1 MKKRIGILFGGPSG
15 EHEVSIQSAINIY
28 RALDP
33 EKHEKILIGMDLQG
47 AWRIASAEHPLL
59 IGADGADAL
68 AEKPADPAQPA
79 GADGADALAEKPADP
94 AQPAGADGADALAE
108 KPADPAQPAGAAVSP
123 DGLRINPAAPV
134 VIPEAGSG
142 RVILVDLA
150 TAAPRQEIDVFF
162 PIAHGTFGEDG
173 CLQGLL
179 KLLGAPFVGAG
190 VLGSAAGMDKDVMK
204 RLMRDAGIPV
214 PRFVV
219 VRSRE
224 RDQISFDVLSKTLGT
239 PLFVKPC
246 NLGSSVGIHKVSD
259 AESFDAALADAFRYD
274 LKVIIEEGIR
284 GREIECSVLGNDS
297 PLASVPGEIIVH
309 ADFYSYYAKYIDPDG
324 AALEI
329 PARLDKTKAQEIRDL
344 AVRAF
349 EALECQGMARVDFF
363 LKEDGAVLVSE
374 LNTLPGFTRIS
385 MYPKMWEASGL
396 SYGKLLDRLIELAL
410 ERHEAESRLKRTYG
424 D

>member
-1 MKKRIGILFGGPSG
+1 MRKRIGILFGGPSG
-15 EHEVSIQSAINIY
+15 EHEVSIQSAINIH

-33 EKHEKILIGMDLQG
+33 ERYEKILIGMDLQG
-47 AWRIASAEHPLL
+47 AWRIASPGHPLL
-59 IGADGADAL
+59 VGANGSDAL
-68 AEKPADPAQPA
+68 SEIPADPAQPA
-79 GADGADALAEKPADP
+79 GAAKPS
-94 AQPAGADGADALAE
+94 
-108 KPADPAQPAGAAVSP
+108 GAAVSP

-204 RLMRDAGIPV
+204 RLMRDAGIPI

-246 NLGSSVGIHKVSD
+246 NLGSSVGIHKITD

-363 LKEDGAVLVSE
+363 LKEDGAVLVNE

-396 SYGKLLDRLIELAL
+396 PYGKLLDRLIELAL

>member
-79 GADGADALAEKPADP
+79 GADGADALAET
-94 AQPAGADGADALAE
+94 PAGADKPSGA
-108 KPADPAQPAGAAVSP
+108 GVSP

-329 PARLDKTKAQEIRDL
+329 PARLDKIKTQEIRDL

-396 SYGKLLDRLIELAL
+396 SYAKLLDRLIELAL